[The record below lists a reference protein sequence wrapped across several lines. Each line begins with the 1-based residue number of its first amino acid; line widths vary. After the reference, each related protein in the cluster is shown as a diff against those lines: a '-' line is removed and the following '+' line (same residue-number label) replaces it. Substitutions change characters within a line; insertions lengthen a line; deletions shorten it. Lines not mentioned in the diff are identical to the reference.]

1 MPFPLFDLH
10 CDTASVMEKK
20 EQGFLQNDLCV
31 SLEEANEFSPYVQV
45 MAIWTNK
52 RLSDEEGW
60 LAFHR
65 IYKHLA
71 DDPAVKDQN
80 VIFDEPYRT
89 EPGRP
94 TLLLALED
102 ARILCGRL
110 ERIDELSR
118 LGVKIFTPL
127 WAGVN
132 CLGGAHDTSV
142 ELSDFG
148 KQAVQ
153 KALSLGMIPDIS
165 HASAASAR
173 ELISLAKAAKKPVI
187 ASHSNAY
194 DLCTASRNL
203 HKEELDEIIRLGG
216 LVGLNLHK
224 PFVKEDGAT
233 LSNLLDHVF
242 YFLEAGAQDVLAL
255 GGDLDGCDPI
265 PEIRKISDYEKLWEA
280 LAKENLPEQTI
291 ERIFF
296 GNADR
301 FAKAYFR

>member
-20 EQGFLQNDLCV
+20 KQGFLQNDLCV
-31 SLEEANEFSPYVQV
+31 SLKEAKGFSPYVQV

-52 RLSDEEGW
+52 HLSDEEGW

-71 DDPAVKDQN
+71 DDPAIKDRS
-80 VIFDEPYRT
+80 VTFGEPYCT
-89 EPGRP
+89 DLSRP

-102 ARILCGRL
+102 ARILCKRL
-110 ERIDELSR
+110 DRLDEISH

-132 CLGGAHDTSV
+132 CLGGAHDTGV
-142 ELSDFG
+142 GLSPFG
-148 KQAVQ
+148 KQAIQ
-153 KALSLGMIPDIS
+153 KALALGMIPDIS
-165 HASAASAR
+165 HASVKSAK
-173 ELISLAKAAKKPVI
+173 EIILFAKEAKRPVI

-194 DLCTASRNL
+194 DVCAASRNL
-203 HKEELDEIIRLGG
+203 HKEELDEIIRLEG
-216 LVGLNLHK
+216 LVGLNLHR
-224 PFVKEDGAT
+224 PFVKEETAN
-233 LSNLLDHVF
+233 LSDLLGHIF
-242 YFLEAGAQDVLAL
+242 YFLEAGAEDILAL

-265 PEIRKISDYEKLWEA
+265 PEIKKLSDYEKLWEA
-280 LAKENLPEQTI
+280 LAKENLPEKLI
-291 ERIFF
+291 KNIFF